1 MKILAFNDRVHTNVW
16 RAGEWVR
23 DAMRLMRIA
32 AGVVALAATPL
43 SAQSV
48 LIAPTAIIIDANR
61 PSTAI
66 TLVNTGTA
74 PAEVSLSFT
83 FGLPATDS
91 VGNMH
96 IKLDE
101 SPADSMP
108 SAVDFVHAYPSR
120 LVLPAGGRQV
130 VRLVAAPQRK
140 LEAKE
145 YWARLIV
152 TSRQGR
158 PMAVGTSTDAPAD
171 AQVALDL
178 EVRSVL
184 AVFYRPAGLSTA
196 LDMSAPNTR
205 VANGQ
210 IETRVRLQRGG
221 NAAFVGSVSAVL
233 RDSTGRVHG
242 KKDIPLGVYY
252 DLEPLITLGLAS
264 VPKGTYE
271 LELSARPERPDVPNG
286 MLLPAK
292 VVKQRTAV
300 VVP

>member
-1 MKILAFNDRVHTNVW
+1 MIRALNDRGHTNVW
-16 RAGEWVR
+16 HAQEWIHET
-23 DAMRLMRIA
+23 MRWVRIA

-74 PAEVSLSFT
+74 PAEVSLTFT

-91 VGNMH
+91 AGNMH
-96 IKLDE
+96 IKLDDA
-101 SPADSMP
+101 PADSLP
-108 SAVDFVHAYPSR
+108 SAVDFVHAYPAR

-140 LEAKE
+140 LEARE

-158 PMAVGTSTDAPAD
+158 PLSLAAADAPSE

-184 AVFYRPAGLSTA
+184 AVFYRPAGVSTA
-196 LDMSAPNTR
+196 LDMAKPEAR
-205 VANGQ
+205 LANGQ
-210 IETRVRLQRGG
+210 IETRVRLSRGG

-233 RDSTGRVHG
+233 RDSVGRVYG
-242 KKDIPLGVYY
+242 KKDMPLGVYY
-252 DLEPLITLGLAS
+252 DLEPLISLGLAL

-271 LELSARPERPDVPNG
+271 LELSARAERPDVPDN

-292 VVKQRTAV
+292 VVKQRTIV

>member
-1 MKILAFNDRVHTNVW
+1 
-16 RAGEWVR
+16 
-23 DAMRLMRIA
+23 
-32 AGVVALAATPL
+32 
-43 SAQSV
+43 
-48 LIAPTAIIIDANR
+48 
-61 PSTAI
+61 
-66 TLVNTGTA
+66 
-74 PAEVSLSFT
+74 
-83 FGLPATDS
+83 
-91 VGNMH
+91 MH
-96 IKLDE
+96 IKLNE
-101 SPADSMP
+101 TPVDSLP

-140 LEAKE
+140 LEARE

-158 PMAVGTSTDAPAD
+158 PIALATAADAPSD

-184 AVFYRPAGLSTA
+184 AVFYRPAGLTTA
-196 LDMSAPNTR
+196 LEMAAPKAR
-205 VANGQ
+205 IANGQ
-210 IETRVRLQRGG
+210 IETRVLLSRAG

-233 RDSTGRVHG
+233 RDSLGRVHG
-242 KKDIPLGVYY
+242 KKDVPLGVYY

-271 LELSARPERPDVPNG
+271 LELSARPERPDVPSG
-286 MLLPAK
+286 MLLPAR
-292 VVKQRTAV
+292 VVKQRTTV